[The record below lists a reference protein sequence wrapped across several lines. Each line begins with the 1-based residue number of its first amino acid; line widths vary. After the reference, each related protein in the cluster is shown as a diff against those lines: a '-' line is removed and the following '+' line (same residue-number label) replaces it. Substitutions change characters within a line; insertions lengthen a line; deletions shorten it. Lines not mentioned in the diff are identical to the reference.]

1 MIEFLDVQKKYQ
13 PNQPSS
19 ISHLNLKIPDNQFFV
34 LVGASGSGK
43 TTLLKMIN
51 GLIKPTSGSV
61 KVAGVEL
68 DKTDLTKLRLQMGYV
83 IQNIALFP
91 NLNVSDNITIQM
103 EMVNC
108 SKAEKQQRVTTL
120 LHEVGL
126 NPANYA
132 DKMPDELSGGERQ
145 RVGIARALAMKPKII
160 LMDEPFS
167 ALDPL
172 TREKLQLL
180 IKKLQQKFQATIVF
194 VTHDVREALKLGDQI
209 AVLNNGKIEQVG
221 DAKELVEKPANR
233 FIDDFF
239 KQVKSKKTIID
250 LLKRESISP
259 VRYQNEDRILLADN
273 LIDKL
278 MEQFESSTEPVMIK
292 LENDYFKVTVQN
304 LISFI
309 RKEGTNEQFN

>member
-1 MIEFLDVQKKYQ
+1 MIEFVDVQKKYQ
-13 PNQPSS
+13 QNQFPS

-51 GLIKPTSGSV
+51 GLIKPTSGNV
-61 KVAGVEL
+61 KVAGIEL
-68 DKTDLTKLRLQMGYV
+68 KKTNLTQLRLQMGYV

-91 NLNVSDNITIQM
+91 NLSVSENITIQM
-103 EMVNC
+103 EMISS
-108 SKAEKQQRVTTL
+108 SKTEKKQRVSTL
-120 LHEVGL
+120 LQEVGL
-126 NPANYA
+126 NPEHYAN
-132 DKMPDELSGGERQ
+132 KMPDQLSGGERQ

-172 TREKLQLL
+172 TREKLQKL
-180 IKKLQQKFQATIVF
+180 IKELQQKNKATIVF
-194 VTHDVREALKLGDQI
+194 VTHDIREALKLGDQI

-233 FIDDFF
+233 FIDEFF
-239 KQVKSKKTIID
+239 NQVKSKRTIID
-250 LLKRESISP
+250 LLKKESIRP
-259 VRYQNEDRILLADN
+259 GTYNKDARILLADN

-278 MEQFESSTEPVMIK
+278 MEYFELSTEPVLIK
-292 LENDYFKVTVQN
+292 LENDFFKVTIQN

-309 RKEGTNEQFN
+309 RKEGTNGKII